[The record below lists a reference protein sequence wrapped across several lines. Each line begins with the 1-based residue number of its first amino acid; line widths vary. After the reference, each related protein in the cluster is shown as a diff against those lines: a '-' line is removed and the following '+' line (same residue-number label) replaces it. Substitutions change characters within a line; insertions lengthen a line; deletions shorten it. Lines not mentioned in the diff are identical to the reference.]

1 MKASRKR
8 QRGLALS
15 GLILLGIVVVLVA
28 IAGIR
33 ILPSIIEYYTIVE
46 DATAVARDPAS
57 KTATVA
63 DIRKA
68 FDRHAEIDDVSSIR
82 GRDLDVSK
90 EGNEIVLSFAYTKK
104 IPLTARVSLL
114 IDFEGSTAGSAK
126 Q

>member
-1 MKASRKR
+1 MKASRGR

-15 GLILLGIVVVLVA
+15 GVILLGIIIVLVA

-33 ILPSIIEYYTIVE
+33 ILPSVIEYYTIVE

-57 KTATVA
+57 KTATVS

-68 FDRHAEIDDVSSIR
+68 FDRHADIDDVSSIR
-82 GRDLDVSK
+82 GRDLDISK
-90 EGNEIVLSFAYTKK
+90 EGNQIVLSFAYTKK

-126 Q
+126 